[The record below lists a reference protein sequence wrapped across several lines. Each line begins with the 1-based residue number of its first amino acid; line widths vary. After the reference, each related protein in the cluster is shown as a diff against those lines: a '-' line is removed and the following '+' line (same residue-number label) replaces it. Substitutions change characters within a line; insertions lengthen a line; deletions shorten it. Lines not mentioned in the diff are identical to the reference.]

1 MTVLGSMLPN
11 MPIAPIFPNS
21 QRTLETVLWFHF
33 KIQDGDALPHAS
45 TKEIEKTG
53 GYRMTEKKWK
63 KQVKIHSEKN
73 TPKYIKSISYGDATG
88 MSIRFFK

>member
-11 MPIAPIFPNS
+11 MPIAPMFPNS

-33 KIQDGDALPHAS
+33 KTQDGDAWPCAS

-53 GYRMTEKKWK
+53 GHRMTEKE
-63 KQVKIHSEKN
+63 VEETSKN
-73 TPKYIKSISYGDATG
+73 S
-88 MSIRFFK
+88 